1 MDNTER
7 INELLKECEKK
18 YNREYHKAYYK
29 KNKLKLR
36 EKYYENKDK
45 MMKLK
50 IENFRDFLKKQEIEN
65 ELIEKLK
72 WFRNIIIYVYY
83 ITMSVIEEFKK
94 QLEEEKLSANTIY
107 QYTRYANEYIKQFGN
122 PLDQDEKTIKK
133 NIEKIVVYKKKPK
146 DSEEQANKKMRS
158 GKAQVL
164 KAVIA
169 LRKTKGLDTMTL
181 IELYAVVNNEAQ
193 IRAVETKQEGDE
205 SLPPF
210 LTYNQQVNDLYDTND
225 PEKIRQYLINKLLIS
240 SNCRN
245 QDLVAKIIRTKK
257 EYDRMDADKNYIYVN
272 RNRVDFI
279 RNNYKTANTYG
290 RKTTIL
296 SDGKIA
302 NAARIVFQHD
312 PDHTL
317 IPKNYWEQ
325 NLSRYVM
332 NSTFKLGETNIM
344 KMYLK
349 HFNSLSQAKKISDN
363 RGTALETLQENY
375 NIGN

>member
-1 MDNTER
+1 
-7 INELLKECEKK
+7 
-18 YNREYHKAYYK
+18 
-29 KNKLKLR
+29 
-36 EKYYENKDK
+36 
-45 MMKLK
+45 
-50 IENFRDFLKKQEIEN
+50 
-65 ELIEKLK
+65 
-72 WFRNIIIYVYY
+72 
-83 ITMSVIEEFKK
+83 MSVIEEFKK
-94 QLEEEKLSANTIY
+94 QLEEEKLSVNTIY

-169 LRKTKGLDTMTL
+169 LRKTKGLDTMKL
-181 IELYAVVNNEAQ
+181 IEVYADVNKEAQ

-210 LTYNQQVNDLYDTND
+210 LTYNKQVNELYDTNE
-225 PEKIRQYLINKLLIS
+225 PEEIRKYLINKLLIS

-245 QDLVAKIIRTKK
+245 QDLVATIIKTKR
-257 EYDRMDADKNYIYVN
+257 EYDRMDANKNYIYVN
-272 RNRVDFI
+272 RNRVEFI
-279 RNNYKTANTYG
+279 RNNYKTEWKYG

-296 SDGKIA
+296 NDAKIA
-302 NAARIVFQHD
+302 NAARIIFQHD
-312 PDHTL
+312 PDHNL
-317 IPKNYWEQ
+317 IPRNYWEQ
-325 NLSRYVM
+325 NLSRYVT
-332 NSTFKLGETNIM
+332 NATFKLGETNIM

-363 RGTALETLQENY
+363 RGTAIETLQENY
-375 NIGN
+375 NIGS

>member
-1 MDNTER
+1 
-7 INELLKECEKK
+7 
-18 YNREYHKAYYK
+18 
-29 KNKLKLR
+29 
-36 EKYYENKDK
+36 
-45 MMKLK
+45 
-50 IENFRDFLKKQEIEN
+50 
-65 ELIEKLK
+65 
-72 WFRNIIIYVYY
+72 
-83 ITMSVIEEFKK
+83 MSVIEEFKK

-317 IPKNYWEQ
+317 IPKNFWEQ